1 MLRGCLLSA
10 IHPYAG
16 IIQIRLE
23 GIISAYTRR
32 HPLIIGCKGNDIFYN
47 SHTFMAYFYVLQV
60 GKDGFLIKK
69 LPVPALG
76 TDSFCL

>member
-32 HPLIIGCKGNDIFYN
+32 HPLIIDCKGNDIFYN
-47 SHTFMAYFYVLQV
+47 SHTFMAF
-60 GKDGFLIKK
+60 FLCFASWKGWFSYK
-69 LPVPALG
+69 ETASSLLRN
-76 TDSFCL
+76 

>member
-23 GIISAYTRR
+23 GIISAYTRK
-32 HPLIIGCKGNDIFYN
+32 HPLIIGCKGNDIFYK
-47 SHTFMAYFYVLQV
+47 SHTFMVYFYVLPV

-69 LPVPALG
+69 LPVPA
-76 TDSFCL
+76 

>member
-16 IIQIRLE
+16 LIQIRLE

-32 HPLIIGCKGNDIFYN
+32 HPLIIDCKGNDIFYN
-47 SHTFMAYFYVLQV
+47 SHTFMAYFYVLAV

-69 LPVPALG
+69 LPVPA
-76 TDSFCL
+76 

>member
-69 LPVPALG
+69 LTVP
-76 TDSFCL
+76 S